1 MKIGIIKE
9 GKVPADK
16 RVPFTPQ
23 QCKEIKEK
31 FGFEVV
37 VQSSEV
43 RSFPDE
49 MYKSEGIEVVHNVD
63 DCDVLFG
70 VKEVPIEQLIPN
82 KTYFFFSHTIKKQP
96 YNKKLMKAL
105 LEKKIAMV
113 DYECLTYKTGDRII
127 GFGRFAGIVGT
138 YNALLAYGLR
148 YKLFELKPAYQCV
161 DRTELESELKKVKLP
176 NIKIVLTGGGRVA
189 NGTLEILNTLGFK
202 SVSPEEILVSSYSE
216 PVYSQLHGDHYYH
229 RKDNGRFDM
238 TEMVQHPE
246 RYFSVFA
253 PYTKAAD
260 IYISCHYWDP
270 KGDVFF
276 TREDMVAKDFKIKVI
291 ADVTCDING
300 SVPST
305 IRSSTI
311 SSPLYG
317 FNPISGK
324 EVGAFEESGVTVMA
338 VDNLPCELPRD
349 ASNDFGR
356 ALIDKVLPYL
366 LGNDD
371 DKVIERATICKEGEL
386 TDKYG
391 YLGDYAG

>member
-1 MKIGIIKE
+1 MKIGIIRE

-23 QCKEIKEK
+23 QCREIKEK

-49 MYKSEGIEVVHNVD
+49 LYKAEGVEVVANID

-70 VKEVPIEQLIPN
+70 VKEVPVEQLIPN
-82 KTYFFFSHTIKKQP
+82 KTYFFFSHTIKKQAH
-96 YNKKLMKAL
+96 NKKLMKAL
-105 LEKKIAMV
+105 LEKNISMV

-127 GFGRFAGIVGT
+127 GFGRYAGVVGT

-148 YKLFELKPAYQCV
+148 YKLYDLKPANQCV
-161 DRTELESELKKVKLP
+161 DRAELERELKKVKLP

-189 NGTLEILNTLGFK
+189 NGTLEILNTMGIR
-202 SVSPEEILVSSYSE
+202 SVSPEEVLATTFNE
-216 PVYSQLHGDHYYH
+216 PVYAQLHGDHYYH

-253 PYTKAAD
+253 PYTKVAD

-276 TREDMVAKDFKIKVI
+276 TREDMVAKDFKMKVI

-324 EVGAFEESGVTVMA
+324 EVDAFDESAVTVMA

-356 ALIDKVLPYL
+356 ALIDKVLPFL
-366 LGNDD
+366 TGKNEDRI
-371 DKVIERATICKEGEL
+371 IERATICRGGEL
-386 TDKYG
+386 TEKYG
-391 YLGDYAG
+391 YLGDYAR